1 MQRGYGKQV
10 DVWSLGV
17 ILFILLCGYP
27 PFYDE
32 SDAVLFELIMKGRFH
47 FDERYWRDVSDSAK
61 HLIRNMLQVDPV
73 KRYNT
78 YMVLQHPWITG
89 EVEVPRLNLSKSIS
103 VNLKKTGL
111 GHAGPL
117 SPEEG
122 SAGPSASAAA
132 ATGLEGQMQAMQ
144 VDTVTSVMQTA
155 AAVHP
160 AGHHA
165 AASTTGHY
173 SHSNPNSAG
182 ASPATARRPMAAG
195 SASPARSAR
204 AAKLEQF
211 NRPDARK
218 TMV

>member
-1 MQRGYGKQV
+1 LMQRGYGKQV

-61 HLIRNMLQVDPV
+61 HLIKNMLQVDPV

-89 EVEVPRLNLSKSIS
+89 EVEVPRVNLSKSIS

-111 GHAGPL
+111 GHVK
-117 SPEEG
+117 EEHTVM
-122 SAGPSASAAA
+122 SDTATTITTNTTVVAPSAAVQHPQVQQHQQNGDDNGSHDSMEVEK
-132 ATGLEGQMQAMQ
+132 TLQQMHVSSQQ
-144 VDTVTSVMQTA
+144 QHGTSS
-155 AAVHP
+155 P
-160 AGHHA
+160 RR
-165 AASTTGHY
+165 ASPVTTG
-173 SHSNPNSAG
+173 
-182 ASPATARRPMAAG
+182 
-195 SASPARSAR
+195 SPARTNR
-204 AAKLEQF
+204 ATKMEHL